1 LLTDVLDARF
11 FSAQDTVMVDGEVE
25 DETMW
30 ASDFGCHCL
39 PLNLAD
45 AFNVH

>member
-1 LLTDVLDARF
+1 MLTDVLDARF
-11 FSAQDTVMVDGEVE
+11 FSAQDAVVVDGVVE
-25 DETMW
+25 DEAMW
-30 ASDFGCHCL
+30 ASDFGCHCT